1 MCGRAPQ
8 VIPASVAP
16 RVLLFP
22 WPLSLPVGWEK
33 ISPGFF
39 DAPGS
44 LRLLF
49 PAMREHLG
57 ADAASLRPTVT
68 VAFSSIEGFKVGPQT
83 LDCNQRMTLF
93 APSS

>member
-1 MCGRAPQ
+1 M
-8 VIPASVAP
+8 AP